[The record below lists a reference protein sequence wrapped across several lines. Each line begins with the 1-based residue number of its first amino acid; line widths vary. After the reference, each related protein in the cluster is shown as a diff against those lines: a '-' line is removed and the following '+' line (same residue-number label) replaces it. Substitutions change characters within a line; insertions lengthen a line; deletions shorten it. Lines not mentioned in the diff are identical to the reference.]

1 MILVIDVT
9 VTGPDW
15 VATGSAAVTVNVP
28 SAAPAAPAPVTTPAE
43 LETLRMQQRSQA
55 LRWGVPRA

>member
-15 VATGSAAVTVNVP
+15 VGTGSAAVTVNTAPAQSPAPP
-28 SAAPAAPAPVTTPAE
+28 SAEDAP
-43 LETLRMQQRSQA
+43 LLQQRSQA
-55 LRWGVPRA
+55 LMMGYPRA